1 MRLAAR
7 MPVPGES
14 RPSNQRDPANLP
26 ENPDPEVRR
35 NPCTMT
41 PRLWTLAVAASAAL
55 LSRAAAADDL
65 VETAAKANFKT
76 LVAAVEAAGLADALK
91 GPGPF
96 TVFAP
101 TDEAFAALPAGTL
114 ESLLLPENK
123 AKLQEILGHHVVP
136 GRLMSYEVGNIDM
149 PQIARTI
156 AGDRESIAADRRGFR
171 FGAAQVV
178 RPDVAC
184 SNGVIHVIDRVVLP
198 KPQRSADAMAMAMK
212 EGTPTGLLA
221 ALRSVPD
228 GRFSTFVAAVE
239 ASGADQD
246 WAKAEPDGNWTVFVP
261 TNDAFARLPDAER
274 AALLDPRN
282 REELRALLD
291 WHALPE
297 LQAWSYDFNDR
308 QRGPTMISRERG
320 RFVIDILCNGMVFVY
335 TLRQQRDRAAEEPF
349 KARIVAGDIQVG
361 GNVVHVVDR
370 VIVPQSMEGRPL
382 SRQAYREPDVE
393 ELTSGAESMFNAVY
407 VLSDLLA
414 KGDALDDA
422 GAEALYEFGLRV
434 ADDVIPVSRTGML
447 MMGDPGTT
455 KREKLRNKLR
465 SRIGDLDRVWY
476 GMFMKNSP
484 APATLDGPLP
494 APSTATPAATPKS
507 AARPAAEA
515 VVVPVIVEARAAA
528 PTPAAA
534 ATTPAEAPAIPVRVP
549 LSWCEVLERDADPA
563 VVTDPTLRDAIAR
576 TGLPWRVRDKATG
589 IEMLLVPPGQFRM
602 GRSPDDGNAY
612 SNEVP
617 AHAVTLTDP
626 YYLGRY
632 EVTQAQWKN
641 LLGDPRPVARGDDGD
656 APAGIVIQGRAEF
669 VDQQGNPVRST
680 VTTTTGADGTVVMTA
695 TAIGDDDEA
704 ADTRPDLPALSSWNA
719 CAEFCRKAGMRL
731 PTEAE
736 WEFACRAGTTGPTYG
751 KLDDIAWHPGNAKG
765 TSNPVG
771 KKAANAL
778 GFHDMIGNAWEW
790 VNDWFA
796 DYTRQASVNPT
807 GPASGTSKVAR
818 GSFFAFDAPK
828 FCRASLRYEINSLD
842 WGRTGFRVAR
852 AP

>member
-1 MRLAAR
+1 
-7 MPVPGES
+7 
-14 RPSNQRDPANLP
+14 
-26 ENPDPEVRR
+26 
-35 NPCTMT
+35 MT

-65 VETAAKANFKT
+65 VETATKANFKT

-171 FGAAQVV
+171 FGAAQVTK
-178 RPDVAC
+178 PDIAC

-198 KPQRSADAMAMAMK
+198 KPQRSADTMTMEMK
-212 EGTPTGLLA
+212 DGTPTSLLA
-221 ALRSVPD
+221 ALRAVPD

-246 WAKAEPDGNWTVFVP
+246 WAKAEPDGNWTIFVP

-282 REELRALLD
+282 RESLRALLD

-308 QRGPTMISRERG
+308 QRGPTMVSREKG
-320 RFVIDILCNGMVFVY
+320 RFVIDILCNGLVFVY
-335 TLRQQRDRAAEEPF
+335 TLRQERDRAKEEPF
-349 KARIVAGDIQVG
+349 KARILAGDIQVG

-370 VIVPQSMEGRPL
+370 IIVPQAMEGRVL
-382 SRQAYREPDVE
+382 TRQAYREPDVE
-393 ELTSGAESMFNAVY
+393 ELTAGAESMFNAVY

-422 GAEALYEFGLRV
+422 GAEALYEFGLRI
-434 ADDVIPVSRTGML
+434 ADDVIPMSRTGML
-447 MMGDPGTT
+447 MVPEIGST
-455 KREKLRNKLR
+455 KREQLRNKLR
-465 SRIGDLDRVWY
+465 SRVGDLDRVWY

-484 APATLDGPLP
+484 APATLDGSLP
-494 APSTATPAATPKS
+494 VPATPAPPAAPKS
-507 AARPAAEA
+507 AAAA
-515 VVVPVIVEARAAA
+515 AAA
-528 PTPAAA
+528 PVIMPVVVDAKAVEAA
-534 ATTPAEAPAIPVRVP
+534 ATSAPAAIATSGAPTLPVRVP
-549 LSWCEVLERDADPA
+549 LAWCEVLERDVDPA
-563 VVTDPTLRDAIAR
+563 VVTDPALREAIAK
-576 TGLPWRVRDKATG
+576 TGLPWRVQDKQTG

-602 GRSPDDGNAY
+602 GRSEGDPNAY
-612 SNEVP
+612 ANEVP
-617 AHAVTLTDP
+617 AHAVTVSQP

-632 EVTQAQWKN
+632 EVTQAQWTKAV
-641 LLGDPRPVARGDDGD
+641 GAKKPAPKDDDGD
-656 APAGIVIQGRAEF
+656 APAGIVIRGRAEF
-669 VDQQGNPVRST
+669 VDQQGNPIGGT
-680 VTTTTGADGTVVMTA
+680 VTTTTTAADGTVTMTA
-695 TAIGDDDEA
+695 TAGGDEEEPTDA
-704 ADTRPDLPALSSWNA
+704 RPDVPAVGSWLA
-719 CAEFCRKAGMRL
+719 CADFCRSAGMRL

-736 WEFACRAGTTGPTYG
+736 WEFACRAGTTGPVYG
-751 KLDDIAWHPGNAKG
+751 ALDDIAWHRGNAAG

-771 KKAANAL
+771 RKAANAL
-778 GFHDMIGNAWEW
+778 GFHDMIGNSWEW

-796 DYTRQASVNPT
+796 DYTRSAKVDPT
-807 GPASGTSKVAR
+807 GPASGTSKIAR
-818 GSFFAFDAPK
+818 GSFFNFDAPK
-828 FCRASLRYEINSLD
+828 FCRASLRYSINSID
-842 WGRTGFRVAR
+842 FGRIGFRVAR
-852 AP
+852 NP